1 MINACRTE
9 GILEANAQPGELK
22 FCSEYTETGN
32 GETSQKKQHGFSQ
45 ESLISFSSFNGED
58 FDRGQK
64 RWNSV
69 FVLRRGE
76 SSNAVRLKLPA
87 M

>member
-1 MINACRTE
+1 MILTCSRGETTDLSNKPILINACRTE

-32 GETSQKKQHGFSQ
+32 GETSQEKQHGFSQ
-45 ESLISFSSFNGED
+45 ESLISFPSFNGED

-64 RWNSV
+64 R
-69 FVLRRGE
+69 
-76 SSNAVRLKLPA
+76 
-87 M
+87 